1 MGKTILFRGIFMTR
15 RTSFLTAL
23 ILSATLSLPTAAIA
37 ADPHKVD
44 LNPSDSAIS
53 WTGKK
58 LTGSHSG
65 SVALKAGEVM
75 LDGDQIKTGKF
86 EIDISKVLVKD
97 IEDPKYNAKLVGHL
111 KSDDFFSVDK
121 FPVAEFIIASALPL
135 ASPLASGENVTIK
148 GSLKIKG
155 LSQDIEFPAK
165 VLVKDGMAEANGKV
179 TLDRTKWGIRYGS
192 GKFFQGL
199 GDKLIFDDFEV
210 DFAVKGRVVG

>member
-1 MGKTILFRGIFMTR
+1 MNNRVYIVTSMAFAALF
-15 RTSFLTAL
+15 SFPL
-23 ILSATLSLPTAAIA
+23 AAIA
-37 ADPHKVD
+37 GDSHKVS
-44 LNPSDSAIS
+44 LNPTESSIS

-65 SVALKAGEVM
+65 SVALKAGEVL
-75 LDGDQIKTGKF
+75 LDGETIQSGKF

-111 KSDDFFSVDK
+111 KSDDFFSVEK
-121 FPVAEFIIASALPL
+121 FPVAEFVIASTAPL
-135 ASPLASGENVTIK
+135 ALPLASGENVTIK

-155 LSQDIEFPAK
+155 LSQDVEFPAK
-165 VLVKDGMAEANGKV
+165 VVVKDGMAEANGKV

-199 GDKLIFDDFEV
+199 GDKLIFDEFEV
-210 DFAVKGRVVG
+210 DFAVKGKVVG

>member
-1 MGKTILFRGIFMTR
+1 MAFAALF
-15 RTSFLTAL
+15 SFPL
-23 ILSATLSLPTAAIA
+23 AAIA
-37 ADPHKVD
+37 GDSHKVS
-44 LNPSDSAIS
+44 LNPTESSIS

-65 SVALKAGEVM
+65 SVALKAGEVL
-75 LDGDQIKTGKF
+75 LDGETIQSGKF

-111 KSDDFFSVDK
+111 KSDDFFSVEK
-121 FPVAEFIIASALPL
+121 FPVAEFVIASTAPL
-135 ASPLASGENVTIK
+135 ALPLASGENVTIK

-155 LSQDIEFPAK
+155 LSQDVEFPAK
-165 VLVKDGMAEANGKV
+165 VVVKDGMAEANGKV

-199 GDKLIFDDFEV
+199 GDKLIFDEFEV
-210 DFAVKGRVVG
+210 DFAVKGKVVG